1 MDVYLMYLESHFA
14 RANKK
19 CLNVRMRFWFF
30 SCVPTFRQKDE
41 DEADKDPKSENQS
54 KTRSNFR
61 RRRRQNKQSKQQQT
75 QQRIPTKI
83 KVPSRKL

>member
-1 MDVYLMYLESHFA
+1 MYLESHFV

-30 SCVPTFRQKDE
+30 SCVPTFRQTDE
-41 DEADKDPKSENQS
+41 DETDKESKSKNQS
-54 KTRSNFR
+54 KTRSKFR
-61 RRRRQNKQSKQQQT
+61 RKRRQNKQQQT
-75 QQRIPTKI
+75 QQRLPVKI